1 MPYPTVFLENSY
13 QVDHNRTQRGEAPM
27 HPCEPMKITMVL
39 KYVLLLLLMFSF
51 SVFAVQEVVADKVL
65 IEKKAR
71 RLTLFSK
78 GQALRTYKV
87 ALGRNPNGPK
97 ERAGDNK
104 TPEGVYTIDARNKNS
119 RYHLSLHISYPND
132 QDRKRAK
139 ELGVSPGGDIMIH
152 GIRNGFGW
160 LGGVHRWL
168 DWTQGCVAVTDDEI
182 KEIDR
187 LVPNGTTVEISP

>member
-1 MPYPTVFLENSY
+1 
-13 QVDHNRTQRGEAPM
+13 
-27 HPCEPMKITMVL
+27 MKIATL
-39 KYVLLLLLMFSF
+39 SKYALTLLLLMFSF
-51 SVFAVQEVVADKVL
+51 SALAAKEVPADKVL

-78 GQALRTYKV
+78 GQVLRTYKV

-97 ERAGDNK
+97 EREGDNK
-104 TPEGVYTIDARNKNS
+104 TPEGVYAIDARNKNS
-119 RYHLSLHISYPND
+119 RYHLSLHISYPNE